1 MPVAGRVE
9 IAAHLAERKLEIVE
23 RAGLAFHHD
32 AAVEDAAAM
41 LQAALER
48 DLVGLDD
55 LHCFLLRPDPVRT
68 RQETRQDKS
77 VRTDYLGGALLAA
90 P

>member
-1 MPVAGRVE
+1 
-9 IAAHLAERKLEIVE
+9 
-23 RAGLAFHHD
+23 
-32 AAVEDAAAM
+32 VEDAAAM

-55 LHCFLLRPDPVRT
+55 LHCFLLRPRPFRT
-68 RQETRQDKS
+68 RQDNFFGTE
-77 VRTDYLGGALLAA
+77 YLDGSLLAA

>member
-1 MPVAGRVE
+1 LKSPP
-9 IAAHLAERKLEIVE
+9 ICPERELEIIE

-48 DLVGLDD
+48 ISSVWTIF
-55 LHCFLLRPDPVRT
+55 HCFLLARARSGHARDTARQVR
-68 RQETRQDKS
+68 
-77 VRTDYLGGALLAA
+77 A
-90 P
+90 

>member
-1 MPVAGRVE
+1 MPAVP
-9 IAAHLAERKLEIVE
+9 ERELEIVE

-55 LHCFLLRPDPVRT
+55 LHCFLLRPRPFRT
-68 RQETRQDKS
+68 RQDNFFGTE
-77 VRTDYLGGALLAA
+77 YLDGSLLAA